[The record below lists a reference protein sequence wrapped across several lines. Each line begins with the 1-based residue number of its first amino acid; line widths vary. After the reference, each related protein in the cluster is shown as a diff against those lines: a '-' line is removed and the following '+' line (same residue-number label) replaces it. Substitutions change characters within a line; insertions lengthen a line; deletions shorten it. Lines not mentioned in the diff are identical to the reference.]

1 MKIRLLFLFAL
12 MLISA
17 ATFAQ
22 SAKKDSI
29 SVLSVTDFEK
39 KLTKKNVVLVD
50 VRTPEEV
57 ADGHLDGA
65 LNINFLSENF
75 AGEIE
80 ALNKKNTYLI
90 YCRTGKKSRSAADL
104 LEKAGFKLVHMLD
117 GGITAWK
124 DAGKPIEK

>member
-57 ADGHLDGA
+57 ADGHLDSA

-80 ALNKKNTYLI
+80 AMNKKNTYLI

-104 LEKAGFKLVHMLD
+104 LEKAGFKRVHMLD

>member
-57 ADGHLDGA
+57 ADGHLDSA

-104 LEKAGFKLVHMLD
+104 LEKAGFKRVHMLD

>member
-104 LEKAGFKLVHMLD
+104 LEKAGFKRVHMLD